1 MTTTSS
7 ATSITSETTA
17 TRPAPMWRIGVLAAV
32 AAAVATTAVAA
43 VATGIGVPVE
53 IDGAP
58 IPLLGFAQLTL
69 VFSA

>member
-1 MTTTSS
+1 MTTTTRIS
-7 ATSITSETTA
+7 TTPR
-17 TRPAPMWRIGVLAAV
+17 TAPMWRAGVLAAV